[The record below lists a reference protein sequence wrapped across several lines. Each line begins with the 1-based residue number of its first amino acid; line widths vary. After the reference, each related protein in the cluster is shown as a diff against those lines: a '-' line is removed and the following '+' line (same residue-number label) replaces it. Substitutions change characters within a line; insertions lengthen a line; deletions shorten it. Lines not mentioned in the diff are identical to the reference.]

1 MAVTRIWQVKGR
13 LDAPIDYA
21 MNPEKTVNP
30 VYSKKE
36 LDALQDV
43 MDYAA
48 NPDKTE
54 KRFFVSGI
62 NCNPDTSREQFQTVK
77 EQYAK
82 EGGIIA
88 YHGYQSFSEGETD
101 PETAHQIG
109 VEFANRVW
117 GEDYQ
122 VVVATHLN
130 TKCLHN
136 HFVVNSISFRH
147 GRRCRTKQW
156 HELMKVSDEICEK
169 YKLSVVERAG
179 GKRLPYPMYQ
189 AEKEGKPTR
198 LILAREAIDTA
209 ISQTTNMHDF
219 DLKLKELGYYCQFN
233 PERKYWTIRQN
244 NWKKAIRLARIGEDY
259 TNEKIL
265 ERVMKNPGTVR
276 QVRIQEQQK
285 QKYRYK
291 LPTREQKIRK
301 IKGLK
306 GLYLLYCYKL
316 GALPKYRMSEKQIHY
331 LYRDDLLKMDQISA
345 EAKLLVRENIST
357 GQELDA
363 YKNQVQEQLQEQL
376 QKRKML
382 QNQNRRVGSTDTEIE
397 KRKEEIAKI
406 NEELKGLRKELRL
419 CRGIES
425 RSKNMEE
432 KIEQEEQEQLREL
445 RKERNL
451 R

>member
-147 GRRCRTKQW
+147 GRRRS
-156 HELMKVSDEICEK
+156 E
-169 YKLSVVERAG
+169 ER
-179 GKRLPYPMYQ
+179 R
-189 AEKEGKPTR
+189 
-198 LILAREAIDTA
+198 
-209 ISQTTNMHDF
+209 
-219 DLKLKELGYYCQFN
+219 
-233 PERKYWTIRQN
+233 
-244 NWKKAIRLARIGEDY
+244 
-259 TNEKIL
+259 
-265 ERVMKNPGTVR
+265 
-276 QVRIQEQQK
+276 
-285 QKYRYK
+285 
-291 LPTREQKIRK
+291 
-301 IKGLK
+301 
-306 GLYLLYCYKL
+306 
-316 GALPKYRMSEKQIHY
+316 
-331 LYRDDLLKMDQISA
+331 
-345 EAKLLVRENIST
+345 
-357 GQELDA
+357 
-363 YKNQVQEQLQEQL
+363 
-376 QKRKML
+376 
-382 QNQNRRVGSTDTEIE
+382 
-397 KRKEEIAKI
+397 
-406 NEELKGLRKELRL
+406 
-419 CRGIES
+419 
-425 RSKNMEE
+425 
-432 KIEQEEQEQLREL
+432 
-445 RKERNL
+445 
-451 R
+451 